1 MFEECVELDSP
12 DFIHTCDISFAYNP
26 LLKISLDDLYF
37 PISID
42 EELVKNEEPKMVS
55 LQITDADFEDNDD
68 DYCLQL
74 IQPQKN
80 ENKFIAVF
88 PFLKRS
94 SNYMEKFN
102 VILVHIES
110 LYLIQ
115 EIIKI
120 LVASNPDLFNDP
132 ENANYFNINNSTKMI
147 TYNPK

>member
-12 DFIHTCDISFAYNP
+12 DFMHACDISFVYDP

-42 EELVKNEEPKMVS
+42 EDSLKIEGTKMVP
-55 LQITDADFEDNDD
+55 LQITDTYFEDNDD

-80 ENKFIAVF
+80 ENKFFAVF

-94 SNYMEKFN
+94 SNYMKKFD
-102 VILVHIES
+102 VILVHVES
-110 LYLIQ
+110 LYLVQQIIQ
-115 EIIKI
+115 I
-120 LVASNPDLFNDP
+120 LVANNPDLFNNP
-132 ENANYFNINNSTKMI
+132 ENANYFNVNNNTKMI
-147 TYNPK
+147 TYSPK